1 MGLLSYKGIIL
12 APYLKVLNLEELT
25 SCLEMILRVLTSLNG
40 WNSEGRGMESKGH
53 ARVRE
58 GKFSSLLSHALCQ
71 KFTSHWMPKLC
82 THLYEAAKCNGVT
95 CSLCVAALVRA
106 PFLIRNMAENSSP
119 CKIALCSKHWPS
131 ISAILTSQPWPT
143 KVFAMLSCC
152 SVSAMCKGTCPLEGS
167 SSFSLP
173 GN

>member
-1 MGLLSYKGIIL
+1 
-12 APYLKVLNLEELT
+12 
-25 SCLEMILRVLTSLNG
+25 MILRVLTSLHG
-40 WNSEGRGMESKGH
+40 WNSKGKGNGKQRACKGEGR
-53 ARVRE
+53 
-58 GKFSSLLSHALCQ
+58 KFSFLLSHALCQ
-71 KFTSHWMPKLC
+71 KFASHRLPKLR
-82 THLYEAAKCNGVT
+82 THLYEAVKCNGVT

-131 ISAILTSQPWPT
+131 ISAMFTSQPWPT

-152 SVSAMCKGTCPLEGS
+152 SVSAMCRGTCPLEGS